1 MNGPI
6 GERVVRKEDVRLLT
20 GNGKFSDDHAVDG
33 QVYAVMVRSPYAHA
47 IIKSIN
53 SADAM
58 AMDGVLAVL
67 TGKDCIADKLGQ
79 IPHSPFPSTNFD
91 MKLHA
96 PGKQVGEDE
105 FIGSHI
111 PLPAD
116 KARYAGEALAMVIG
130 ETKAIAQRAA
140 EKVFIEFD
148 PLTSVTH
155 ALEADKSTAP
165 LVWEEMASNVFVET
179 FFGDKGATEEAF
191 AKADYVVKMSYDIPR
206 VTGVPMEPRSALGLY
221 DDVEKK
227 FTLFAGS
234 GGTVRQKREIAEVLG
249 VDADQVRVFAL
260 DVGGNFGTR
269 NRTYV
274 EFPLVAW
281 AAQKIGRP
289 VKCTIERSESF
300 LTDYQGRDL
309 QVDME
314 LALDSKGT
322 FLGIKSR
329 NLSNVGSRCVSLSPL
344 SKGSGIITG
353 SYRIPSAYLQS
364 RAIFTNT
371 APTNAYRSS
380 GRPEIIYCIERLV
393 EVAAK
398 ECGFDPLDLRRRN
411 LVSEDEMPYRNAVG
425 MVYDSGKYEKSL
437 DMAIDLAEFDGF
449 EERKDDAKKRGK
461 LLGRGVAHY
470 VESSIGSPIEE
481 TQLHVLPDED
491 KIDLVIGTQPSGQ
504 GHETSFAQVAAAWLG
519 QPVEKIN
526 VIVGDTDIVRVG
538 GGSHS
543 GRSMRMAG
551 TVIVKA
557 AEVLIEKG
565 KMIAEEIFE
574 ASKQDIDFKDG
585 YFKVK
590 GTDRKIELFELAREA
605 EKRLLTGY
613 LSDGMSVT
621 AQNEMHTPVFP
632 NGCHICEIEI
642 DEETG
647 VPEIT
652 LYVSIDD
659 VGRAINPLIVDGQ
672 THGGIVQ
679 GVGQALCEEC
689 VFDGD
694 GQPLSGSFMD
704 YGMPRADQFPPF
716 ITALNEVPSPTNPLG
731 VKAGGEGGTT
741 PAPGVISNAIMDALS
756 DYGIRDIK
764 MPFTSL
770 KLWKAMQD
778 AKNAALRSNY

>member
-20 GNGKFSDDHAVDG
+20 GNGEFSDDHAAAG
-33 QVYAVMVRSPYAHA
+33 QTHAVMVRSPYAHA
-47 IIKSIN
+47 VIKSIDT
-53 SADAM
+53 SAAL

-67 TGKDCIADKLGQ
+67 TGEDCLADKLGH

-91 MKLHA
+91 LKLHA
-96 PGKQVGEDE
+96 PGKSVGEGE

-116 KARYAGEALAMVIG
+116 KARYAGEAVAMVVA
-130 ETKAIAQRAA
+130 ETKALAQEAA
-140 EKVFIEFD
+140 ENVIVDYE
-148 PLTSVTH
+148 PLPSVTH
-155 ALEADKSTAP
+155 ARAADKPDAP
-165 LVWEEMASNVFVET
+165 RVWDDIPSNVFIET
-179 FFGDKGATEEAF
+179 FFGDEAATEAAF
-191 AKADYVVKMSYDIPR
+191 AKADHVVKISYDIPR
-206 VTGVPMEPRSALGLY
+206 VTGVPMEPRSALGVYDADADKYTLY
-221 DDVEKK
+221 
-227 FTLFAGS
+227 AGS

-249 VDADQVRVFAL
+249 IEADKVRVYAL

-274 EFPLVAW
+274 EFPLAIW
-281 AAQKIGRP
+281 ASKRIGRP
-289 VKCTIERSESF
+289 VKCTVERSESM

-314 LALDSKGT
+314 LAMDKDGN
-322 FLGIKSR
+322 FLGLRSS
-329 NLSNVGSRCVSLSPL
+329 NLSNVGARCVSLSPL

-353 SYRIPSAYLQS
+353 SYHIPVAHLRS
-364 RAIFTNT
+364 RAIFTHT

-398 ECGFDPLDLRRRN
+398 ECGFDPLELRRRN
-411 LVSEDEMPYRNAVG
+411 LVTEAEMPYQNAVG
-425 MVYDSGKYEKSL
+425 MIYDSGKYEKSL
-437 DMAIDLAEFDGF
+437 DMAIGLAEFDGF
-449 EERKDDAKKRGK
+449 EARKEEARKRGK

-491 KIDLVIGTQPSGQ
+491 KVDLVIGTQPSGQ
-504 GHETSFAQVAAAWLG
+504 GHETSFAQVAAEWLG
-519 QPVEKIN
+519 LPVDKVN

-565 KMIAEEIFE
+565 KRIAEEVFE
-574 ASKQDIDFKDG
+574 ASEVDIEFNNG
-585 YFKVK
+585 IFRIK
-590 GTDRKIELFELAREA
+590 GTDREIGLFDLAREA
-605 EKRLLTGY
+605 AKRDLPEDLA
-613 LSDGMSVT
+613 DGMSVT
-621 AQNEMHTPVFP
+621 EQNEMHTPVFP
-632 NGCHICEIEI
+632 NGCHICEIEV
-642 DEETG
+642 DAETG

-652 LYVSIDD
+652 LYVAIDD

-679 GVGQALCEEC
+679 GVGQALWEEC
-689 VFDGD
+689 VFDND

-704 YGMPRADQFPPF
+704 YGMPRADQFPSF
-716 ITALNEVPSPTNPLG
+716 RTALNEVPSPTNPLG
-731 VKAGGEGGTT
+731 VKVGGEGGTT
-741 PAPGVISNAIMDALS
+741 PAPGVISNAVMDALS
-756 DYGIRDIK
+756 EFGIRDIK
-764 MPFTSL
+764 MPFTPL
-770 KLWKAMQD
+770 KLWQAMRD
-778 AKNAALRSNY
+778 ARNAA